1 MKCHANRI
9 LHDGFVRDNRIASR
23 NVAKSNRNQLFTKI
37 SKPFKTR
44 TNLRVTSRAWQ
55 ASAISARHPV

>member
-9 LHDGFVRDNRIASR
+9 LHDGFARDNRIASR

-37 SKPFKTR
+37 SKQFNKR
-44 TNLRVTSRAWQ
+44 TNLRVSSQR
-55 ASAISARHPV
+55 P

>member
-37 SKPFKTR
+37 SKQFKTR
-44 TNLRVTSRAWQ
+44 TN
-55 ASAISARHPV
+55 